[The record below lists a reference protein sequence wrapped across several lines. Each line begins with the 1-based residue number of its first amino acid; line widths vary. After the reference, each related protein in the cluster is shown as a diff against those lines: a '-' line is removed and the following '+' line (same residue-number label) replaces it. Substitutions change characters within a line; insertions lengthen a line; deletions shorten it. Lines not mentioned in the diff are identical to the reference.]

1 MEKKSFGTYH
11 VAKICNVTPPT
22 VGRWI
27 DDGLLPSFSTGG
39 GHRRVL
45 QNDLVNFLKQ
55 HNIPVPAEVQEI
67 ENKNILIVDDEAP
80 VRELLKRMLTKRYQG
95 LGLYDAVDGFEA
107 GQKVVHLQPAL
118 VILDIYLPGVDGIS
132 ICRRIRGDASLK
144 HSKILAISGQS
155 APEIAQD
162 VKRAGGDDFL
172 AKPFAPEKLYE
183 TLEKIWPD
191 LKKQIIP
198 QANG

>member
-45 QNDLVNFLKQ
+45 QNDLVDFLKK
-55 HNIPVPAEVQEI
+55 HNIAVPPEIQES
-67 ENKNILIVDDEAP
+67 ENKNILIVDDDSA
-80 VRELLKRMLTKRYQG
+80 VRDLLKRFLLKRYRG
-95 LGLYDAVDGFEA
+95 LCLYDAVDGFEA
-107 GQKVVHLQPAL
+107 GQKAVHLQPAL
-118 VILDIYLPGVDGIS
+118 VVLDIYLPGVDGIS
-132 ICRRIRGDASLK
+132 ICKRIRADASLK
-144 HSKILAISGQS
+144 HSKILAISGQGT
-155 APEIAQD
+155 PEVEAD

-172 AKPFAPEKLYE
+172 MKPFTPEKLYE
-183 TLEKIWPD
+183 TLEKVWPE
-191 LKKQIIP
+191 LKKQII
-198 QANG
+198 QSH